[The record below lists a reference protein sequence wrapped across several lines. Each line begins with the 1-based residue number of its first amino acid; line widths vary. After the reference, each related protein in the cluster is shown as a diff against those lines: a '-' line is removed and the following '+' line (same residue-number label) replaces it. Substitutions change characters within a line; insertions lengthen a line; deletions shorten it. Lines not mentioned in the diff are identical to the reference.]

1 MVLSRILYEAN
12 VLINGGK
19 TKKKVCQNYLV
30 PALDAGSHEN

>member
-19 TKKKVCQNYLV
+19 TKRMPVITGIPLLIDTLLYVC
-30 PALDAGSHEN
+30 